1 METPKPAPTKRNMPV
16 ASNVRG
22 PGAREKKTLTGE
34 GAAGSLPAM
43 KQIISLLLACAFVQN
58 QCFALSGGPFDNNQ
72 GNGATADGS
81 YVAVLSGKNMVG
93 MMQFGVSGS
102 SPSTGRFVVFVE
114 GFLASGVASGVADV
128 SSKTIA
134 AAIGAA
140 GVGGGGVAGAEGM
153 FTARM
158 RGFPQRVTFDGK
170 GSLFIDPVNTETTV
184 TTADLVNE
192 ETGVTISTTPQV
204 TRTATKFRVRGSRT
218 ARTNFTTGTTTA
230 VSTPVPKTP

>member
-1 METPKPAPTKRNMPV
+1 
-16 ASNVRG
+16 
-22 PGAREKKTLTGE
+22 
-34 GAAGSLPAM
+34 M

-58 QCFALSGGPFDNNQ
+58 QYFALSGGPFENNQ

-81 YVAVLSGKNMVG
+81 YSAVLSGKNMVG
-93 MMQFGVSGS
+93 MMQFGVSAS

-134 AAIGAA
+134 GAIGAA
-140 GVGGGGVAGAEGM
+140 GVGGGGAAGAEGM

-204 TRTATKFRVRGSRT
+204 TRTVTKFRVRGSRT
-218 ARTNFTTGTTTA
+218 SRTNFTTGTTTTA
-230 VSTPVPKTP
+230 PTPVPVPTP